1 MASTNKIVWSVKE
14 LTAILRQRQLNKFDC
29 NLGVSGKR
37 GDGKST
43 LLFKFFNSFKNEG
56 FDQKKQQVY
65 SQKDVIDLLAK
76 QTFGFCWDDE
86 AINSGYKRNF
96 QQAGQKALVQI
107 ITNYRDNYNIYASA
121 LPFFYSLDKDLRE
134 LIFMHI
140 HIIER
145 GLAVILL
152 PLSDQIHSQDP
163 WDTMNNIKIEQ
174 KEYQRMKRDPNAT
187 FRYYKLS
194 TFAGYLYFGDMTS
207 KQREF
212 YEEIKKEK
220 RNRNFEKAGILNNAE
235 SVPWK
240 VKVYNLLLEGKLT
253 KNGLIQSCL
262 LEGEK
267 YTNVISSLNQM
278 LKDKGV
284 IDKTVGDFLIRDD
297 KQAFHNKNRGEITDL
312 VPDITS

>member
-1 MASTNKIVWSVKE
+1 MSSNKIVWSIKE
-14 LTAILRQRQLNKFDC
+14 LTTVLRQRQLNKFDC
-29 NLGVSGKR
+29 N
-37 GDGKST
+37 ST
-43 LLFKFFNSFKNEG
+43 VLFKIFNSFKE
-56 FDQKKQQVY
+56 FDQQKQQVY
-65 SQKDVIDLLAK
+65 SQKEVIDLLAK
-76 QTFGFCWDDE
+76 NMFGFCWDDE

-96 QQAGQKALVQI
+96 QQAGQKTLVQI

-152 PLSDQIHSQDP
+152 PLTDQIHSQDP

-174 KEYQRMKRDPNAT
+174 KEYKRMKLGPNNK

-194 TFAGYLYFGDMTS
+194 TFAGYVYFGDMTD
-207 KQREF
+207 KQREI
-212 YEEIKKEK
+212 YDKIKKEK
-220 RNRNFEKAGILNNAE
+220 RNRNFEKSGVLNSNTE
-235 SVPWK
+235 SVPWR
-240 VKVYNLLLEGKLT
+240 VKVYKLLLEGKLT

-267 YTNVISSLNQM
+267 YTNIISSLNQM
-278 LKDKGV
+278 LKDNGE
-284 IDKTVGDFLIRDD
+284 IHKTVGDFLIRDD
-297 KQAFHNKNRGEITDL
+297 KELIHSRDKGVINEL
-312 VPDITS
+312 VPDIPS